1 MKTHRRSLVCL
12 AVLCIAAGSPRSAAG
27 QDVTLRYRWTKG
39 EELRYRTTL
48 QTSATAS
55 GTGIPGGPGGS
66 VDQTMTQVI
75 RTIVDDVSPDGT
87 ATLRQVIESVR
98 IEMNNPMGKMVFDS
112 TATSS
117 NEAANPFSQILSGMY
132 SAMIGQSITVV
143 TSPTGAIQKIEGMA
157 RLMDNMLKNMPQAP
171 AGASL
176 LDDLR
181 KTFSDDAAQ
190 DFSARGL
197 AQFPDR
203 PLKPGDVWDDRFT
216 AGFPMFGAITTSRT
230 STFQGVESRGGI
242 AVARITAKLTMK
254 SDPAAAPPSVGPF
267 TMQMGE
273 STGDREL
280 LFDVA
285 KGRMQ
290 RVTTAMSQ
298 VMTMSGTAP
307 GGQSLSMQTPTK
319 STMTL
324 ELLDAA
330 GR

>member
-1 MKTHRRSLVCL
+1 
-12 AVLCIAAGSPRSAAG
+12 
-27 QDVTLRYRWTKG
+27 
-39 EELRYRTTL
+39 
-48 QTSATAS
+48 
-55 GTGIPGGPGGS
+55 
-66 VDQTMTQVI
+66 MTQVI

-98 IEMNNPMGKMVFDS
+98 MEMNNPMGKMVFDS
-112 TATSS
+112 TAPSS

-132 SAMIGQSITVV
+132 STMIGQSITVV

-157 RLMDNMLKNMPQAP
+157 RLMENMLKNMPQAP

-181 KTFSDDAAQ
+181 KSFSDDAAQ
-190 DFSARGL
+190 DLSARGL
-197 AQFPDR
+197 AQLPDR
-203 PLKPGDVWDDRFT
+203 PLKPGDIWDDRFT
-216 AGFPMFGAITTSRT
+216 AGIAMFGGITTSRT

-254 SDPAAAPPSVGPF
+254 SDPATAPPSVGPF

-273 STGDREL
+273 STGDSEL

-298 VMTMSGTAP
+298 LMTMSGTAP
-307 GGQSLSMQTPTK
+307 GGQSISMQTPTK